1 MSRKI
6 AIILAR
12 EVPARYDDYGY
23 DKIIDSI
30 SNWEVVTDEEYRLL
44 ALAENRLG
52 FTLIEQPTNVRE
64 FVDNTVST
72 WKKLAKADALKREQ
86 EKKAAEEKA
95 LQKKLK
101 AEQKKT
107 ETKKQLLERLK
118 RELGEV

>member
-1 MSRKI
+1 MTRKI
-6 AIILAR
+6 AIVLSR
-12 EVPARYDDYGY
+12 EVPARYDEYSY
-23 DKIIDSI
+23 EHIIDSI
-30 SNWEVVTDEEYRLL
+30 SHWEEVTDEDYRLL

-52 FTLIEQPTNVRE
+52 FTIIEQPTKPRE
-64 FVDNTVST
+64 FIDNTIST
-72 WKKLAKADALKREQ
+72 WKKLAAADALKREQ

-118 RELGEV
+118 AELGEK